1 VAIDLSF
8 RIRNLK
14 GDIESIEAELA
25 KGETSAETL
34 QDFKSTVD
42 SVRLSVWAVLTAAQ
56 STDYQQA
63 KQVVARFRA
72 RRLAELC
79 RNVLEDISKENIPAD
94 SPDLEDLEVVLR
106 QVTGAVSDLIQPS

>member
-1 VAIDLSF
+1 MAIDLSF

-14 GDIESIEAELA
+14 GDLESIEAELA
-25 KGETSAETL
+25 KGEAPPETL
-34 QDFKSTVD
+34 QDFKSAVD
-42 SVRLSVWAVLTAAQ
+42 SIRLSVWAVLTAAQ

-94 SPDLEDLEVVLR
+94 SPDLEGLELVLR
-106 QVTGAVSDLIQPS
+106 QAAGAVNDLTQPS

>member
-1 VAIDLSF
+1 MAIDLTF

-14 GDIESIEAELA
+14 GDLESIEAELA
-25 KGETSAETL
+25 KGEAAPETL
-34 QDFKSTVD
+34 QDFKSAVD

-63 KQVVARFRA
+63 KIVVARFRT

-94 SPDLEDLEVVLR
+94 SPELEELEGVLS
-106 QVTGAVSDLIQPS
+106 QAAGAVSDLIKSS